1 MKSNVSS
8 DLNLN
13 QLNFVV
19 EVLAMTRV
27 LNWEFEQPDYN
38 SKFKLW
44 SATLIETSRSGDV
57 LSINAQ
63 LSFEYLDWVGW

>member
-1 MKSNVSS
+1 MKPNVSIS
-8 DLNLN
+8 LNLN

-19 EVLAMTRV
+19 EALAMTRV

-38 SKFKLW
+38 SEIRFW